1 MLQSLLKKFSFMRN
15 NNYAQLFF
23 TLLLLLSLLSCS
35 NSGQNKTDDLLL
47 IGIAEVDYTP
57 SVGLD
62 LAGNYR
68 GDDYASRGIHDP
80 LYARAIVTSD
90 SKGEKA
96 AILSVDIISL
106 KKDAVDMMREYIS
119 SQIDIEP
126 GNIMIHATHTHSG
139 PRSDLN
145 APEAKDFLT
154 KAASAVIDA
163 YGKMKPTI
171 ISSGRTEEHN
181 ASYVRRVKFD
191 DGTTH
196 MTWEDPD
203 PKRVVAELGEKDPEM
218 ITLSFMQNGKAV
230 GGVVNFGCHA
240 TNLTGSNWLY
250 SADFP
255 GYIATTLKKEKGED
269 YVPMFLNGCCGN
281 ITQID
286 YNRGFISTHEEC
298 ERHGTLLGKSA
309 LTAMN
314 DESVVSTNNN
324 VKVSKQMVPLKRM
337 SISDEQLAWANEVMA
352 KVEREGMPPIQQDG
366 IPDAS
371 YAMRWIEMRNNQD
384 VVDSLEVMVIGMGDL
399 AFVGLPGEMFAEFG
413 VMIKNASPF
422 KNTIVMGLA
431 NDSRAYFPTKEAF
444 NEGPEGFTPMI
455 KGYEPT
461 PGTTRYEIGA
471 GETLSASAI
480 EQLNNIYSNI

>member
-1 MLQSLLKKFSFMRN
+1 MLHSLLKKLSFTRN
-15 NNYAQLFF
+15 KYAQLFF
-23 TLLLLLSLLSCS
+23 MLVLLVSFFSCS
-35 NSGQNKTDDLLL
+35 NSGQNKSDELLL

-80 LYARAIVTSD
+80 LYARAIVVSD

-106 KKDAVDMMREYIS
+106 KKDAVDIMREYIS

-139 PRSDLN
+139 PKSDLN
-145 APEAKDFLT
+145 APEAKDFLK
-154 KAASAVIDA
+154 KAASSVIVA
-163 YGKMKPTI
+163 YGNMKPTV
-171 ISSGRTEEHN
+171 ISSGRIEEHN

-196 MTWEDPD
+196 MTWENPD
-203 PKRVVAELGEKDPEM
+203 PERVVAELGSKDPEM
-218 ITLSFMQNGKAV
+218 ITLSFEQDGKTV
-230 GGVVNFGCHA
+230 GAIVNFGCHA

-255 GYIATTLKKEKGED
+255 GYIASTLKNEKGED
-269 YVPMFLNGCCGN
+269 FVPMFLNGCCGN

-298 ERHGTLLGKSA
+298 ERHGNLLGQGA

-314 DESVVSTNNN
+314 DESVVSTNNS
-324 VKVSKQMVPLKRM
+324 VKVSKQMMPLKRM
-337 SISDEQLAWANEVMA
+337 SISDEQLAWAEKIMA
-352 KVEREGMPPIQQDG
+352 KVEKEGMPPIQQDG

-371 YAMRWIEMRNNQD
+371 YAMRWIDMRKNQD

-422 KNTIVMGLA
+422 KNTIVMGLT
-431 NDSRAYFPTKEAF
+431 NDSRAYFPTEDAF
-444 NEGPEGFTPMI
+444 TQGPEGFTPMI
-455 KGYEPT
+455 TGYETT
-461 PGTTRYEIGA
+461 PGTTRYERGA
-471 GETLSASAI
+471 GEILSASAI
-480 EQLNNIYSNI
+480 EQLKEIF